1 VVKLARDIVLHVGDV
16 LHDETLNDVGVL
28 LERYDGTGG
37 TGTVITAGGTI
48 GGVAVWRTWWIRA
61 GAENYS
67 EFGLQNLIHL
77 DVFVRY
83 RAGLCECCDLDDYAI

>member
-1 VVKLARDIVLHVGDV
+1 MAKLARDIVLYVGDV
-16 LHDETLNDVGVL
+16 LHDEALGDIGVL
-28 LERYDGTGG
+28 VERYDGKTSI
-37 TGTVITAGGTI
+37 ITAGGTI

-61 GAENYS
+61 GEENYS

-83 RAGLCECCDLDDYAI
+83 SVIKCEGCD

>member
-1 VVKLARDIVLHVGDV
+1 MVNLARDIVLHVGDV
-16 LHDETLNDVGVL
+16 LHDETLGDIGVL
-28 LERYDGTGG
+28 LERYDGTIS
-37 TGTVITAGGTI
+37 VITAGGTI
-48 GGVAVWRTWWIRA
+48 GGVAVWRVWWIRT
-61 GAENYS
+61 GEENYS

>member
-1 VVKLARDIVLHVGDV
+1 MTRRARHIVLHVGDV
-16 LHDETLNDVGVL
+16 LYDETLGDIGVL
-28 LERYDGTGG
+28 VERYDGEAPII
-37 TGTVITAGGTI
+37 VAGGTI

-61 GAENYS
+61 GEENYS

-83 RAGLCECCDLDDYAI
+83 RAGLCECCV